1 MILENDKPT
10 HGRLASDE
18 IISYIFIIEG
28 EKPQNITIHLTNYL
42 GNSDLIVKKCG
53 SLPCSVD

>member
-18 IISYIFIIEG
+18 IINYIFIIEG
-28 EKPQNITIHLTNYL
+28 EKP
-42 GNSDLIVKKCG
+42 
-53 SLPCSVD
+53 